1 MGWGFAFRVHSQVS
15 HLTVHGS
22 LSSQVSSGFRDGL
35 RALFATLVYFLFP
48 VTSHRRLD
56 GLQRRLIL
64 VHVSSRARS
73 NTQTVPTD
81 LFLPQEFT
89 HKGFTLLALLLIS
102 SHPPPA
108 PGLIMCLCVC
118 DLKRHSWDD
127 IPIHKM
133 SWRESLCKNHSHT
146 YESGSQDSP
155 LECLVPGPVCILSLY
170 SKTTR
175 WGGQASKV
183 FTEAQMAVSLLSFK
197 RLSSKADRCKL
208 CGQVVKSNDLLVRVF
223 LQIFLFQVADAVL
236 HGNEQ

>member
-102 SHPPPA
+102 SHPPQH
-108 PGLIMCLCVC
+108 LVWLCVYVSVTLSVTVGMTFPYTKC
-118 DLKRHSWDD
+118 RGGNLSARIIPTPTRVEARTAPWNAWSQVQFAFSVYTLKRQGGVDKQARFLQK
-127 IPIHKM
+127 HKWQ
-133 SWRESLCKNHSHT
+133 S
-146 YESGSQDSP
+146 
-155 LECLVPGPVCILSLY
+155 
-170 SKTTR
+170 
-175 WGGQASKV
+175 A
-183 FTEAQMAVSLLSFK
+183 FSLLK
-197 RLSSKADRCKL
+197 
-208 CGQVVKSNDLLVRVF
+208 GF
-223 LQIFLFQVADAVL
+223 LQKLTGVSSVVRLLRATTCWFGYFSRSFCSR
-236 HGNEQ
+236 